1 MTDPA
6 PRFGG
11 AVLCGGSSRRMG
23 TDKALLAVGR
33 RPMALRVALAL
44 QGAGASPVVA
54 VGGDR
59 PALEAL
65 GLATVADEC
74 PGEGPLA
81 AVATVLRA
89 GRPLAIA
96 PVDRARHRP
105 EARPGDDAIVL
116 VAACDL
122 VSPSSSAF
130 GATVRALAAMPAA
143 DAAVP
148 VADGRRQWD
157 QAAWRLRALP
167 LLDAQLEQGE
177 RSIRRAVAASGLV
190 VREVHGL
197 DPAALAD
204 ADTPDDLPGGP
215 SRPG

>member
-1 MTDPA
+1 MTESA
-6 PRFGG
+6 PPFGG

-33 RPMALRVALAL
+33 RPMALRVTIALH
-44 QGAGASPVVA
+44 GAGAASVVA

-59 PALEAL
+59 PAFEAL
-65 GLATVADEC
+65 GLATVADER

-81 AVATVLRA
+81 AAATALRA
-89 GRPLAIA
+89 GRPPAIA
-96 PVDRARHRP
+96 AVDPARDRP
-105 EARPGDDAIVL
+105 EVRPGDDGILL

-122 VSPSSSAF
+122 VRPSPSAF
-130 GATVRALAAMPAA
+130 GATVRALAATPAA
-143 DAAVP
+143 DVAVP
-148 VADGRRQWD
+148 VADGRRRWD
-157 QAAWRLRALP
+157 QAAWRFRALP
-167 LLDAQLEQGE
+167 RLDAQLDQGE
-177 RSIRRAVAASGLV
+177 RAIRRAVAASGLV

-197 DPAALAD
+197 DPAMLAD